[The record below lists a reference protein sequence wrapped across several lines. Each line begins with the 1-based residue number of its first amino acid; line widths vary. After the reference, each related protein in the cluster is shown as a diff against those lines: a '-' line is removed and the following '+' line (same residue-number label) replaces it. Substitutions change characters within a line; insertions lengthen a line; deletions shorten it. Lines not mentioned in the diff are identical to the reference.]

1 MREFLK
7 TSARGLARLVMLPAV
22 LSFEVRARV
31 MGRDRALA
39 GSTQAL
45 AILPGLLGQ
54 YLRRAFLAHALEG
67 GCDATATIEFGTI
80 FSQAGARIDARVYVG
95 PRCHLGLVHLERDV
109 LIAAGVHVPSGAA
122 THGTEDVDRPI
133 RDQDGSP
140 SLVRIGEGAWIGSAA
155 IVLADVGRHSIV
167 GAGAVVTRPVPEYTV
182 AAGVPAKVVRAR
194 RPANEVA
201 GA

>member
-155 IVLADVGRHSIV
+155 IVLADVGRHSIG

>member
-7 TSARGLARLVMLPAV
+7 TSARGLARLVMVPAV

-95 PRCHLGLVHLERDV
+95 PRCHLGLVHVERDV
-109 LIAAGVHVPSGAA
+109 LIAAGVHVPSGPA

-194 RPANEVA
+194 RPAHEVA